1 MDEDEIPEL
10 VETITQNE
18 RDLAFDTSDE
28 ELAKVPITIVTGKQL
43 ISLFGFHKAMNL
55 T

>member
-10 VETITQNE
+10 VETITQTE

-28 ELAKVPITIVTGKQL
+28 ELAKVPITIVTG
-43 ISLFGFHKAMNL
+43 NN
-55 T
+55 